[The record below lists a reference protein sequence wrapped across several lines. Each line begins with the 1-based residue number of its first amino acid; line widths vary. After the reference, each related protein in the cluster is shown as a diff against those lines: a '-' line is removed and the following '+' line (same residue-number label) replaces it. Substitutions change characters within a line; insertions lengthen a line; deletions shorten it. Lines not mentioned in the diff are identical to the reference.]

1 MIEVVAAVSAASSAF
16 AAIKKGFEVGRD
28 IESMAGDMGRWMS
41 AVSDIKKAEEY
52 NKKTP
57 LFKKLFASGSIEEEA
72 MQVFMAKK
80 KAEDMREQLRTII
93 TYTRGPS
100 AWQELLRT
108 EAEIRKKRQRMIYDQ
123 KERRKMYIEY
133 TLATILVIVTS
144 IVFVWGIG
152 LILKAKGMI

>member
-1 MIEVVAAVSAASSAF
+1 MCI
-16 AAIKKGFEVGRD
+16 RD
-28 IESMAGDMGRWMS
+28 R
-41 AVSDIKKAEEY
+41 
-52 NKKTP
+52 
-57 LFKKLFASGSIEEEA
+57 
-72 MQVFMAKK
+72 
-80 KAEDMREQLRTII
+80 LRTII

-123 KERRKMYIEY
+123 KERRKMFIEY